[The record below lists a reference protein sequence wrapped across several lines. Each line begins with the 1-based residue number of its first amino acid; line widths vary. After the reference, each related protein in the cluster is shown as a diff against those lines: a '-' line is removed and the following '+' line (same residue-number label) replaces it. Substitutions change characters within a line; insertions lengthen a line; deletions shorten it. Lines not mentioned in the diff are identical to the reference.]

1 MHAGYYIAILSFI
14 LVAGAVYVS
23 SWNEN
28 QRLAA
33 IESNHPPVVNITR
46 EGDGVRIRW
55 YGGWDTSFIDHIR
68 VTCKNTTPIYKD
80 YVKPKPG
87 HYIYYPFVP
96 PNSTITVLA
105 YDKAVQ
111 SYREIT
117 NTTI

>member
-55 YGGWDTSFIDHIR
+55 YGMGHLVHRPYPRDLQEHDTDIQRLCKTKTWALYLLPVCSTQLHNHGPR
-68 VTCKNTTPIYKD
+68 V
-80 YVKPKPG
+80 
-87 HYIYYPFVP
+87 
-96 PNSTITVLA
+96 
-105 YDKAVQ
+105 
-111 SYREIT
+111 
-117 NTTI
+117 